1 MPPEKRKSIKEIAV
15 LTRSIEYLVKN
26 LVKVMVG
33 KITLTRFQQLVEENF
48 IEAAENQLRK
58 QRPGRD
64 VPLTS
69 LALVTGL
76 DTRQLSRIR
85 NSETYRKPKHQ
96 EQEFVS
102 SLTAES
108 CIVDLWTSSPMFTDP
123 KTGEPKKLSIWGP
136 DTSFETAV
144 REAIRARG
152 ITVTS
157 ALERMRQSNM
167 VTVHEDDTV
176 ELNLKSLAPKSA
188 RDRIGSTK
196 LGLDAVGQLLDTIDH
211 NLESGEEETSKRYQR
226 GYWTHR
232 LDPDRRQELERR
244 MRALLEKTEAQAI
257 DVLREFEEDSADET
271 QIDAG
276 FGLYYF
282 EAERH

>member
-1 MPPEKRKSIKEIAV
+1 MPPEKRKSIKENSL
-15 LTRSIEYLVKN
+15 LTRSIEQLVRN
-26 LVKVMVG
+26 LVKIMVG
-33 KITLTRFQQLVEENF
+33 RITLTRFQQLIEENF

-64 VPLTS
+64 VALTS

-76 DTRQLSRIR
+76 DTRQLSKIR

-108 CIVDLWTSSPMFTDP
+108 CIVELWTSNSMFTDP
-123 KTGEPKKLSIWGP
+123 ETGKPMRLSIWGP
-136 DTSFETAV
+136 DASFETAV

-157 ALERMRQSNM
+157 ALERMRQSNL
-167 VTVHEDDTV
+167 VTVHDDDTV
-176 ELNLKSLAPKSA
+176 ELNLKSLAPKA
-188 RDRIGSTK
+188 TREHLGNTK
-196 LGLDAVGQLLDTIDH
+196 LGLDAVGHLLGTIHH
-211 NLESGEEETSKRYQR
+211 NLESDDSGAAKRFQR

-232 LDPDRRQELERR
+232 LDPARREKLEGR
-244 MRALLEKTEAQAI
+244 MRALMEKAESDGI
-257 DVLREFEEDSADET
+257 EVLREYEESSADET

-276 FGLYYF
+276 FGFYYF
-282 EAERH
+282 ETERA